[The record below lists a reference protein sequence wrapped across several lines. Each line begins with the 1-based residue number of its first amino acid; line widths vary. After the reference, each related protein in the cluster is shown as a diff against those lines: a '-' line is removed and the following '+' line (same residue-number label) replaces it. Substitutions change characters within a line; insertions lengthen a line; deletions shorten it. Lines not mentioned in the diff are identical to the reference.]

1 MIKKKLIHFNT
12 YSAFAESKSQ
22 LYDWTIAFIK
32 ETKQIYTHQTFYDCD
47 IEDINELNDKIDEIL
62 ADIYVDVE
70 VDATN
75 GVYIQATDGLL
86 YTEADWDGTKTPN
99 GIAVITDNCRFV
111 MALTD
116 AHTSSCQWG
125 GYGTE
130 VSSIVTTTDEST
142 AMTDY
147 DGDLNTTAILGQLG
161 DSSSA
166 APAAYYCHSY
176 TFPDDS
182 TGYLGA
188 AGEWQAAL
196 DNKDAITS
204 ALSKCGGTS
213 MSGYYWTSTQYSST
227 SSWYMYL
234 NVEYLD
240 RISKDEYTYL
250 RAFSILYNATAIGK
264 QSLKDKLAELESS
277 KQDTLISGTT
287 IKTIN
292 GESILG
298 EGDLTV
304 EGGITS
310 ETDPI
315 FSASPAA
322 EITDEDISSWNNKVD
337 KVDGKQLS
345 TEDFTTL
352 LKQKLDDLSNYDDT
366 AIQESVSKLRTDL
379 DTLVSGDTTTAIKT
393 FNEVIAFLDGLED
406 TEDLASIIASIE
418 QQIAAKGTVTSITA
432 GEGLTGGTIN
442 ESGTIALEESGVT
455 AKKYPS
461 NTASWATDTFVDGS
475 AYDVKR
481 IINMTGN
488 ITVDKYGRI
497 TNATLYNNGVN
508 IYYPK
513 PATTSLNGLMTAS
526 DKTKLDGIDMST
538 KQDKIEVVNHG
549 TSDTTFTLTPNVYHK
564 WGEVTSL
571 SFTFIMG
578 EPNEYNEYMFEFV
591 SGNTPTTLML
601 PSSVSWVTEP
611 VIEAN
616 KTYQVSILN
625 YVGIIVGV

>member
-12 YSAFAESKSQ
+12 YSAFEESKSQ

-75 GVYIQATDGLL
+75 GIYIQATDGLL

-116 AHTSSCQWG
+116 AHTSYCQWG

-188 AGEWQAAL
+188 AGEWQAVL

-213 MSGYYWTSTQYSST
+213 MNSYYWTSTQYSSIL
-227 SSWYMYL
+227 SWFMYWNDEDL
-234 NVEYLD
+234 NND
-240 RISKDEYTYL
+240 RKFSHYYV
-250 RAFSILYNATAIGK
+250 RAFSLLSNATIIGK
-264 QSLKDKLAELESS
+264 QSLKDKLDELETRV
-277 KQDTLISGTT
+277 D
-287 IKTIN
+287 
-292 GESILG
+292 
-298 EGDLTV
+298 D
-304 EGGITS
+304 ITA
-310 ETDPI
+310 
-315 FSASPAA
+315 SA
-322 EITDEDISSWNNKVD
+322 
-337 KVDGKQLS
+337 
-345 TEDFTTL
+345 
-352 LKQKLDDLSNYDDT
+352 
-366 AIQESVSKLRTDL
+366 
-379 DTLVSGDTTTAIKT
+379 GDTTHPVYIRNGKALACNAYAGGTNVTLNGSNRGGSTASFYAPTSVTNKGAMWYGT
-393 FNEVIAFLDGLED
+393 GSGLSSISIPTTSQSNKQYEKRYLTTQLKYEGGSSYVAPHWD
-406 TEDLASIIASIE
+406 IIAAPTSYPSYRGSIPYVNQE
-418 QQIAAKGTVTSITA
+418 SSSSLAGSMNWIYPGETGTVLTST
-432 GEGLTGGTIN
+432 GENSKPSWSTLTQNIQAVDTT
-442 ESGTIALEESGVT
+442 ES
-455 AKKYPS
+455 
-461 NTASWATDTFVDGS
+461 VD
-475 AYDVKR
+475 DP
-481 IINMTGN
+481 N
-488 ITVDKYGRI
+488 ITY
-497 TNATLYNNGVN
+497 L
-508 IYYPK
+508 
-513 PATTSLNGLMTAS
+513 TTSQQSLTSTELEQVQSNL
-526 DKTKLDGIDMST
+526 GIDE
-538 KQDKIEVVNHG
+538 KQDIITKTDVAGGDIVETISPNKYYVWHG
-549 TSDTTFTLTPNVYHK
+549 P
-564 WGEVTSL
+564 TSL
-571 SFTFIMG
+571 SITLG
-578 EPNEYNEYMFEFV
+578 SETSPYEYNEYMFEIICGDTAPTVTLPDTIRWV
-591 SGNTPTTLML
+591 S
-601 PSSVSWVTEP
+601 EP

-616 KTYQVSILN
+616 KTYQVSIVN
-625 YVGIIVGV
+625 NIGVIASV